1 MKTFI
6 EKFVLVTMK
15 FKTRLFSTIIFFT
28 LKYDIFFI
36 NISKY
41 STLEPQIV
49 AFTFF
54 MESQISFYAN
64 FCNNE
69 FDYLIKKKIFIF
81 MSEN

>member
-6 EKFVLVTMK
+6 EKFVLATMK

-28 LKYDIFFI
+28 LKYDIFF
-36 NISKY
+36 NIKKY
-41 STLEPQIV
+41 STLEHQIV